1 MKYVYER
8 HLFSTAGGHLWQSS
22 HLNSHCYIN
31 HAKIKLFLSLFFYK
45 NHWNRFHSV
54 WQLLRVVWFE
64 QKQSADQSYFRKNES
79 DFGSYQGKHWS
90 KENILRP
97 QSVISKERC
106 QKLFGR
112 FFPQRR
118 GERVPRNPSD
128 VFARN
133 ICRIGEGWGKYPLS
147 LPFFDPKTCILI
159 TLVQKHFF

>member
-22 HLNSHCYIN
+22 HLKCHCYIN
-31 HAKIKLFLSLFFYK
+31 HAKIKLFLSLFYK
-45 NHWNRFHSV
+45 KHWNRIHSV

-97 QSVISKERC
+97 QSVLSKERC

-118 GERVPRNPSD
+118 GERVPWNPPD
-128 VFARN
+128 VFAKN
-133 ICRIGEGWGKYPLS
+133 ICRKGERWGKYS
-147 LPFFDPKTCILI
+147 LGLPSFWPKNMYI
-159 TLVQKHFF
+159 LVQKHFFF

>member
-8 HLFSTAGGHLWQSS
+8 HLFSTAGGYLGQSS
-22 HLNSHCYIN
+22 HLWRHCYIN
-31 HAKIKLFLSLFFYK
+31 HIKTKLFLLSFTKIIEF
-45 NHWNRFHSV
+45 RFHSV

-118 GERVPRNPSD
+118 GERVPRNPPD
-128 VFARN
+128 VFAKN
-133 ICRIGEGWGKYPLS
+133 ICRKGERWGKYSLS
-147 LPFFDPKTCILI
+147 LPSFWPKNIYI
-159 TLVQKHFF
+159 LVQKHFF